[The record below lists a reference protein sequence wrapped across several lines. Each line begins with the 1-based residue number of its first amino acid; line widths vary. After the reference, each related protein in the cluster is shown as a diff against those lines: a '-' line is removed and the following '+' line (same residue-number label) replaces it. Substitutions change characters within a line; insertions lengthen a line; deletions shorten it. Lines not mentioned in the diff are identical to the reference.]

1 MAWSK
6 KRGPKKPPEPL
17 DEKGLYDYATA
28 SLGRRMRTVT
38 ELKRLMRK
46 RVEQGEVGDAKIAI
60 VIDRLKEY
68 KFLDDPAFAA
78 NYTRLRQENQ
88 SFGRRR
94 VQQDL
99 MQKGVASELVSETLD
114 NAYADVSEEALA
126 RQHLERKR
134 IKQPTNDKE
143 AARILRQLTRAGFSS
158 GVIFKIL
165 KHWQIS
171 EDLLDR
177 LQEDRLQPD
186 SLEED

>member
-17 DEKGLYDYATA
+17 DEKGLYEYATA
-28 SLGRRMRTVT
+28 SLGRRMRTVM

-46 RVEQGEVGDAKIAI
+46 RVEEGEVGAAKIAS

-78 NYTRLRQENQ
+78 NYTRLRQDNQ

-99 MQKGVASELVSETLD
+99 MQKGIAQELATETLD
-114 NAYADVSEEALA
+114 KAYEDVSEEALA
-126 RQHLERKR
+126 RQHLTRKR
-134 IKQPTNDKE
+134 LKQPTNDKE

-158 GVIFKIL
+158 TVIFRIL
-165 KHWQIS
+165 KNWQIS

-177 LQEDRLQPD
+177 LQEETLSPD
-186 SLEED
+186 AEGEE